1 MTHVSLSFFHFT
13 VQRLCRHEGLLRHDG
28 QGPAQSHDP
37 RWILHFR
44 HRLDR
49 QNVQTLAHPR
59 GKKTSS
65 LSITF
70 QSARSAPARPL
81 LHLLLLPPDLSVV
94 GRRSFSL
101 ILPSI
106 ICFCF
111 VCRSNC
117 FFLLFLSFSL
127 SAWRQLSY
135 ADTHPMFTRKSYPNF
150 FRIVPSENAFNAPRV
165 KLLQAFNWTRVGTLY
180 QNEPRFAL
188 VSVLD
193 VVPSSTL
200 SINASSAA
208 AASSALP
215 SQSFSI

>member
-1 MTHVSLSFFHFT
+1 
-13 VQRLCRHEGLLRHDG
+13 
-28 QGPAQSHDP
+28 
-37 RWILHFR
+37 
-44 HRLDR
+44 
-49 QNVQTLAHPR
+49 
-59 GKKTSS
+59 
-65 LSITF
+65 
-70 QSARSAPARPL
+70 
-81 LHLLLLPPDLSVV
+81 
-94 GRRSFSL
+94 
-101 ILPSI
+101 
-106 ICFCF
+106 
-111 VCRSNC
+111 
-117 FFLLFLSFSL
+117 
-127 SAWRQLSY
+127 
-135 ADTHPMFTRKSYPNF
+135 MFTRKSYPNF